1 MASIA
6 LSPAIEIKKLAIVN
20 IKSQLLQLIFV
31 IVEKYSLQQHKS
43 PIQVLRHAIT
53 NISPKIIIPTFPKR
67 KETRFVRTSAPFDAS
82 AKEPPET
89 APVCARAE

>member
-1 MASIA
+1 M
-6 LSPAIEIKKLAIVN
+6 
-20 IKSQLLQLIFV
+20 
-31 IVEKYSLQQHKS
+31 
-43 PIQVLRHAIT
+43 LRHAIT